1 MKNKNILFVII
12 IILIVVT
19 IIFIVCCNIMLEKY
33 SIEDIPVDIVYT
45 WVESNEEF
53 EKEKM
58 YWLQKTNKE
67 DIENKENSGSIR
79 FKDNK
84 ELMYSLRSIE
94 KYFPYYN
101 NIYIIVK
108 DGQFPKYLKK
118 DHPRIKIVNHSEIIP
133 KEYLPTFNSCA
144 IECFTHHIPNLS
156 EYYLYLNDD
165 FMFLKNLKK
174 SYFIKNKDSPYI
186 LYSNP
191 NYDKNIVDRIK
202 NINLNS
208 YNFYEA
214 WAYNSKILDKLHK
227 IEQNGRHDLSHIP
240 RMFKKSFNTKIEDV
254 LKKYYV
260 ENETVDVYTRTQM
273 SKFRKNY
280 NLALN
285 VLMYPYLYH
294 YLFDCKFKKTN
305 ESYIIF
311 DNNNST
317 ELNTEFLCVNI
328 VKDENNFSKYM
339 NEIYPEKSSF
349 EI

>member
-1 MKNKNILFVII
+1 MKNILFVII
-12 IILIVVT
+12 ILVIIS
-19 IIFIVCCNIMLEKY
+19 IIFIVYSNIIISEKY
-33 SIEDIPVDIVYT
+33 IIEDIPVDIVYT

-53 EKEKM
+53 EKEKS
-58 YWLQKTNKE
+58 YWLKKTNKE
-67 DIENKENSGSIR
+67 DIENIENSGLIR

-84 ELMYSLRSIE
+84 EIMYSLRSVE
-94 KYFPYYN
+94 KYFPNYN

-118 DHPRIKIVNHSEIIP
+118 DHPKIKIVNHSDIIP

-144 IECFTHHIPNLS
+144 IECFIHHIPNLT

-174 SYFIKNKDSPYI
+174 SYFIKNKELPYI
-186 LYSNP
+186 LYSNID
-191 NYDKNIVDRIK
+191 YDKKYISKINNID
-202 NINLNS
+202 LNS
-208 YNFYEA
+208 YDFYES
-214 WAYNSKILDKLHK
+214 WVYNSKILDKLHK
-227 IEQNGRHDLSHIP
+227 IEKNGRRNYSHIP
-240 RMFKKSFNTKIEDV
+240 RMFKKSFNNKIEDI
-254 LKKYYV
+254 LKKYYS
-260 ENETVDVYTRTQM
+260 ENEKIDVYTKTQM

-285 VLMYPYLYH
+285 VLIYPYLYY
-294 YLFDCKFKKTN
+294 YLFNCEFKKTN

-317 ELNTEFLCVNI
+317 KLNTEFLCVNI
-328 VKDENNFSKYM
+328 VQDQTNFGKYM
-339 NEIYPEKSSF
+339 DKIYPEKSSF

>member
-12 IILIVVT
+12 IILIIIL
-19 IIFIVCCNIMLEKY
+19 IIFIIYSNVIFEKY
-33 SIEDIPVDIVYT
+33 SVENIPIDIVYT

-53 EKEKM
+53 EKEKS
-58 YWLQKTNKE
+58 YWLEKTNKE
-67 DIENKENSGSIR
+67 DIKNKENSGSIR

-84 ELMYSLRSIE
+84 EIMYSLRSIE
-94 KYFPYYN
+94 KYFPNYN

-118 DHPRIKIVNHSEIIP
+118 DHPKIKIVNHSEIIP

-144 IECFTHHIPNLS
+144 IECFTHHIPNLT

-174 SYFIKNKDSPYI
+174 SYFLKSKELPYI
-186 LYSNP
+186 MYSNP
-191 NYDKNIVDRIK
+191 NYDKHTNSIK

-208 YNFYEA
+208 YNFYES
-214 WAYNSKILDKLHK
+214 WVYNSKILDNLHK
-227 IEQNGRHDLSHIP
+227 IEKDGRYDISHIP
-240 RMFKKSFNTKIEDV
+240 RMFKKSFNIEIEDI
-254 LKKYYV
+254 LKKYYK
-260 ENETVDVYTRTQM
+260 ENETIDVYTKTQK

-285 VLMYPYLYH
+285 VLIYPYLYH
-294 YLFDCKFKKTN
+294 YLFNCEFKKTN

-311 DNNNST
+311 DNNNNDK
-317 ELNTEFLCVNI
+317 LNTEFLCINI
-328 VKDENNFSKYM
+328 VKDETNFSKYM
-339 NEIYPEKSSF
+339 DQIYPVKSSF